1 MASIRSFH
9 QSNSSPP
16 SFTEQPITP
25 NDRSFQQLISAASS
39 PEVLEPTPDQ
49 KQSTAQQESQL
60 LSILLGEM
68 KQNGDGPNNDQSP
81 KVKLS
86 ISSLSGMKNEP
97 DSNMVEQ
104 FVLPIDS
111 ARRLVQ
117 RLIDENN
124 DYFSGVVDSTEYERL
139 DTHQTACFGEGH
151 TESREAKKFRSVM
164 KEEGIESATLNAGE
178 SSLNYSMSGGVSQF
192 EAKN

>member
-1 MASIRSFH
+1 
-9 QSNSSPP
+9 
-16 SFTEQPITP
+16 
-25 NDRSFQQLISAASS
+25 
-39 PEVLEPTPDQ
+39 
-49 KQSTAQQESQL
+49 
-60 LSILLGEM
+60 
-68 KQNGDGPNNDQSP
+68 
-81 KVKLS
+81 
-86 ISSLSGMKNEP
+86 MKNEP

-139 DTHQTACFGEGH
+139 DTYRTACFGEGH
-151 TESREAKKFRSVM
+151 TESGKAKKFRSVM